1 MQINWHFEVQRNSN
15 AKLIGNEISR
25 RSVDFTGTVPLL
37 TRYQLFP
44 LFGRSWI
51 NRLFSFVKYEFLL
64 LDILS
69 VRYLHANLYFG
80 ASVLLGRHPALSS
93 SVWTSQI
100 QLWTPR
106 QEVSFEFRTKNSPQ
120 FNWFAYHWNYCDQ
133 NGIRLAAC
141 VGLPCFPRCYQG
153 RLSYSWSNSKT
164 K

>member
-1 MQINWHFEVQRNSN
+1 MKSHRHVSIITAPVVSNFTMDGNCQSIAIPMCQQMPVKILKVQDKSKSTQINWHFEVQRNSN

-37 TRYQLFP
+37 TRHQLFP

-51 NRLFSFVKYEFLL
+51 NRLFRSLSTNFCF

-69 VRYLHANLYFG
+69 VRYLHTDLHFG

-106 QEVSFEFRTKNSPQ
+106 QEVSFE
-120 FNWFAYHWNYCDQ
+120 
-133 NGIRLAAC
+133 
-141 VGLPCFPRCYQG
+141 
-153 RLSYSWSNSKT
+153 
-164 K
+164 